1 VTDGG
6 AKDKLGSFGWVISTT
21 TRKLWKGRGYAKG
34 SPMDSHRA
42 EGIGR
47 VAGLLFLKRFCE
59 FHKITHCRKS
69 LSSFCDNK
77 DAVRLA
83 QLTVNPWYS
92 PNTTMRP
99 NWDAYSQA
107 FQLQKDLQNI
117 MKIVPCQHVKGH
129 ADKDKAFEDLTWPEE
144 LNYWADIE
152 ATKALKEHPP
162 EEEYIWHPF
171 PTCPAYLE
179 VNGTIRMAKSIKLLE
194 DWVNEQPLHE
204 YFKKTHGWSDSTLD
218 DINWDAFKGARR
230 QYKYNELSYST
241 KLCCKWLPT
250 FAHRC
255 RWEEG
260 LFDKCLTCNEVETQ
274 THIFQCKNRMDWK
287 REFISGLRTFLTNH
301 NTDEQVKDG
310 LVAGLDAWV
319 DGCKNTHPID
329 PQKEIGWEQCF
340 MGFLADDWG
349 HRQARHFTR
358 IGETEVSS
366 TTWGMKLIQFLW
378 EHGKKAWKLRN
389 DLVHADDPASTSRF
403 RKELETKV
411 SDLYRQ
417 EPKLSAIDRDLL
429 AVPLEQRLT
438 EKTAALELWHE
449 VNYPIIRDCVMDFE
463 ALLSKGL
470 RDIRNFFKPTDT
482 NRVRVRG
489 KSRRIRQK
497 KRHGKNKKTKA
508 RRAKEKA
515 KARQQAKTN
524 KTRDKHTQALINFD
538 HFEG

>member
-1 VTDGG
+1 
-6 AKDKLGSFGWVISTT
+6 
-21 TRKLWKGRGYAKG
+21 
-34 SPMDSHRA
+34 
-42 EGIGR
+42 
-47 VAGLLFLKRFCE
+47 
-59 FHKITHCRKS
+59 
-69 LSSFCDNK
+69 
-77 DAVRLA
+77 
-83 QLTVNPWYS
+83 
-92 PNTTMRP
+92 
-99 NWDAYSQA
+99 
-107 FQLQKDLQNI
+107 
-117 MKIVPCQHVKGH
+117 
-129 ADKDKAFEDLTWPEE
+129 
-144 LNYWADIE
+144 
-152 ATKALKEHPP
+152 
-162 EEEYIWHPF
+162 
-171 PTCPAYLE
+171 
-179 VNGTIRMAKSIKLLE
+179 
-194 DWVNEQPLHE
+194 
-204 YFKKTHGWSDSTLD
+204 
-218 DINWDAFKGARR
+218 
-230 QYKYNELSYST
+230 
-241 KLCCKWLPT
+241 
-250 FAHRC
+250 
-255 RWEEG
+255 
-260 LFDKCLTCNEVETQ
+260 
-274 THIFQCKNRMDWK
+274 MDWK

-310 LVAGLDAWV
+310 LVTGLDAWI
-319 DGCKNTHPID
+319 DGRANTHPID

-403 RKELETKV
+403 RKELEIKV

-482 NRVRVRG
+482 DRVRVRG

-508 RRAKEKA
+508 RWAKEKA
-515 KARQQAKTN
+515 KAQQQAKTN
-524 KTRDKHTQALINFD
+524 TKTRDKHTQALINFD